1 MNPLSSLRNKRARH
15 FKWACIGEG
24 ITCVLLYL
32 IGMPLKYEWGII
44 WPMIPIGSLHGA
56 LFIYYLITAFLARPF
71 FKWDDED
78 FVFVI
83 ISAFFPFATFWIERS
98 FLKINNDSETNA

>member
-1 MNPLSSLRNKRARH
+1 MTPPQLPSNKRAKY

-32 IGMPLKYEWGII
+32 IGMPLKYEWEII

-56 LFIYYLITAFLARPF
+56 FFTYYLITAFLARPV

-83 ISAFFPFATFWIERS
+83 IAAFFPFATFWIERN
-98 FLKINNDSETNA
+98 FVKDKNSETKS